1 MSLQLSEQPAAAILT
16 AQDLLAGG
24 NITHEVEVPATVL
37 RTGTADSEDADAG
50 LGCVRLRPLSV
61 GTLALIS
68 RAAREDASL
77 VPLLMIK
84 EAMIEPKV
92 GLDQVRQMHIGLV
105 HFLIG
110 RINLLSGLT
119 LEGQAIEESAQSAL
133 GQTHL
138 LLARHFGW
146 TPDQVAQLTPA
157 QVAVYLAGVEKLL
170 AFEARR
176 PTSSP
181 P

>member
-1 MSLQLSEQPAAAILT
+1 MPQQLSEPPAATILT
-16 AQDLLAGG
+16 AQDMLAGG
-24 NITHEVEVPATVL
+24 NITHDVEVPASVL
-37 RTGTADSEDADAG
+37 RPGTVEDECAEAG
-50 LGCVRLRPLSV
+50 MGSVRLRPLSV

-77 VPLLMIK
+77 MPLLMIK

-92 GLDQVRQMHIGLV
+92 GLDQVRQMHVGLV
-105 HFLIG
+105 HFLVG

-119 LEGQAIEESAQSAL
+119 LDGQAIEEYAQSAL

-138 LLARHFGW
+138 MLARHFGW

-157 QVAVYLAGVEKLL
+157 QVAVYLSGIEKLL
-170 AFEARR
+170 AFDARR
-176 PTSSP
+176 AADPAS
-181 P
+181 